1 MNHDWPSFFMNK
13 IFWNIAMPF
22 IYVLPIS
29 AFSLH
34 SRLEY
39 LKQRP
44 FSLQAYNVYYLSLE
58 KQKKVCRAPLKLRYD
73 HISD

>member
-13 IFWNIAMPF
+13 ILLEHSHPF
-22 IYVLPIS
+22 IYVFPIS

-58 KQKKVCRAPLKLRYD
+58 KKNVCRAPLKLRYD